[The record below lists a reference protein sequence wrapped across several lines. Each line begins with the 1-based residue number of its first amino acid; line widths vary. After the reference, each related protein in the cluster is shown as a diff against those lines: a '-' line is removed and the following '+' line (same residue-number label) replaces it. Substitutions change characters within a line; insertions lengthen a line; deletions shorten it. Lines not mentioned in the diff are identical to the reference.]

1 MSKSD
6 LAEIKKS
13 RDFLSDKFDDLAKS
27 IQELKRENKDL
38 RSLNLVKRVN
48 DLEIKV
54 TNNAERSSDDLQTYL
69 GRDLLEIRGIRVS
82 RDDNTNKIVLEVAML
97 INSEHI
103 LGLKLEITKCIIK
116 CNMCHYHET
125 H

>member
-13 RDFLSDKFDDLAKS
+13 RDFLSNKVDDLAKS

-38 RSLNLVKRVN
+38 RSLNADLVKRVN

-54 TNNAERSSDDLQTYL
+54 TTPFAL
-69 GRDLLEIRGIRVS
+69 
-82 RDDNTNKIVLEVAML
+82 
-97 INSEHI
+97 H
-103 LGLKLEITKCIIK
+103 
-116 CNMCHYHET
+116 
-125 H
+125 

>member
-13 RDFLSDKFDDLAKS
+13 RDFLSNKFDDLAKS

-38 RSLNLVKRVN
+38 RSLNADLVKRVN

-54 TNNAERSSDDLQTYL
+54 TTPFAL
-69 GRDLLEIRGIRVS
+69 
-82 RDDNTNKIVLEVAML
+82 
-97 INSEHI
+97 H
-103 LGLKLEITKCIIK
+103 
-116 CNMCHYHET
+116 
-125 H
+125 

>member
-38 RSLNLVKRVN
+38 RSLNADLVKRVN

-54 TNNAERSSDDLQTYL
+54 TTPFAL
-69 GRDLLEIRGIRVS
+69 
-82 RDDNTNKIVLEVAML
+82 
-97 INSEHI
+97 H
-103 LGLKLEITKCIIK
+103 
-116 CNMCHYHET
+116 
-125 H
+125 

>member
-38 RSLNLVKRVN
+38 RSLNADLVKRVN

-69 GRDLLEIRGIRVS
+69 GRDLLEIRGIPVS
-82 RDDNTNKIVLEVAML
+82 RNENTNKIVLEVAML

-103 LGLKLEITKCIIK
+103 LGLKLEITKCNK
-116 CNMCHYHET
+116 V
-125 H
+125 

>member
-13 RDFLSDKFDDLAKS
+13 RDFLSNKFDDLAKS

-48 DLEIKV
+48 DQGIKV
-54 TNNAERSSDDLQTYL
+54 TNN
-69 GRDLLEIRGIRVS
+69 
-82 RDDNTNKIVLEVAML
+82 KEV
-97 INSEHI
+97 NR
-103 LGLKLEITKCIIK
+103 KKF
-116 CNMCHYHET
+116 
-125 H
+125 

>member
-13 RDFLSDKFDDLAKS
+13 RDFLSNKVDDLAKS

-48 DLEIKV
+48 DQGIKV

-69 GRDLLEIRGIRVS
+69 GRDLLEIRGIPVS
-82 RDDNTNKIVLEVAML
+82 RNENTNKIVLEVAML

-103 LGLKLEITKCIIK
+103 LGLKLEITKCNK
-116 CNMCHYHET
+116 V
-125 H
+125 